1 MIERVSKHEYKV
13 AVKINKPYAEADD
26 DLREIIKWCQEK
38 FGRGGRNKKYV
49 WRYGWIA
56 GRRPAIAGR
65 EDTFYFKFEKDALFF
80 CMRWL

>member
-1 MIERVSKHEYKV
+1 MAMIERMSKHEYKV
-13 AVKINKPYAEADD
+13 AVKINKPYADADD
-26 DLREIIKWCQEK
+26 DLREIIKWCKEK

-49 WRYGWIA
+49 WRYGWVTSF
-56 GRRPAIAGR
+56 GTGR